1 MKVAI
6 IQLSDI
12 HLKSEKDFVITH
24 QEEFYRSCK
33 HIINECSNLIIVIT
47 GDIAFKGAKE
57 EYDLA
62 TRWLNNCVQSWKREA
77 RFLNKID
84 YVIVPGNHDCDFSE
98 SQTIR
103 ETIKQ
108 SILNKD
114 LLEEKELADLCLSI
128 QNNFWNFYGDLT
140 GVDMT
145 PQISISKTI
154 QLKLDYSIRFDCY
167 NSAFLSSIDEKP
179 GELIIPENYF
189 LKPLEHNSDQV
200 VISLFHHNT
209 GWLSPNT
216 TNNNKKRFE
225 EHIYNCSNIIMCGHE
240 HYNQNNII
248 SNLNDYQELIYLESS
263 AFQQAKNSE
272 YSLLLLDT
280 DNDIITQYK
289 YRFEDDCYCE
299 QENNIFQISRRQN
312 GITLNPEWIDKLDE
326 ISMPLKHS
334 RKERLC
340 LSDIFT
346 YPDLEPLSEFDS
358 KYTQYIDSED
368 ILNQDNT
375 ESITILE
382 GDNQSGKSSLLQ
394 MLFSSSY
401 KRGYFPLLINGK
413 DIKNLN
419 IRDLLKKEY
428 KRQYLYKNYSLDKY
442 LQLDS
447 NKRILFIDDYD
458 KSILNP
464 DSKSKLL
471 ENLLCNFNRII
482 ITNNH
487 EVDIKNILVPI
498 NINDNVK
505 RYRILSLGY
514 HKRNILIEKWLRLG
528 HDSITIDENIIF
540 EQIKQTY
547 DKITALLGQQLI
559 PSYPIF
565 ILSLLQGLNQALTRF
580 DVSQTSYAYC
590 YNSLIIASLIKTGT
604 EEDKINGVLKF
615 LSELSY
621 HLYTNYEHLKYY
633 TKANYLN
640 FYNIYSKEYN
650 VPYGSEKL
658 FENLAKAN
666 LLRLVDDECFEFAYR
681 YVFYYLVAQKI
692 SQLVNNNEADG
703 IVQKLC
709 SNLHKE
715 REANILIF
723 LVYHN
728 GTEKQMEDLLF
739 ASWLPFEN
747 YSPITLQNDDP
758 LFNDLNAIVENIQSK
773 VLLNVDPKENR
784 ENALKKSDEIQKSCS
799 QETLPTE
806 QEFESNKDLKDLN
819 NTIKIIKILGQIVKN
834 QKESL
839 KKEQILKLL
848 EESYNVCF
856 RSIAFFNKMIDDSKD
871 DIVTYIIEQNDP
883 QKLNDESIRNKVQKM
898 LQMFLYHHCLM
909 SFANLSRSVGTSDM
923 PEIYDEVAKKFNTP
937 AAKIITFTIKTYYNK
952 MHLNDLEELI
962 HEFRNNPVATEIIKA
977 RVLNYVYNNYIDA
990 SNRQRIGELCN
1001 LKLVDNGAVYN
1012 RRIAQKKL

>member
-12 HLKSEKDFVITH
+12 HLKSEKDFVIIH

-47 GDIAFKGAKE
+47 GDIACEGAKE

-77 RFLNKID
+77 RFLNKVD

-114 LLEEKELADLCLSI
+114 LLEEKELADLCLSV
-128 QNNFWNFYGDLT
+128 QNNFWNFYGALT

-154 QLKLDYSIRFDCY
+154 HLRLDYSIRFDCY
-167 NSAFLSSIDEKP
+167 NSAFLSSKEEKP

-189 LKPLEHNSDQV
+189 LKPLDHNSSQV

-216 TNNNKKRFE
+216 SNNNKKRFE

-240 HYNQNNII
+240 HCNQNNII

-289 YRFEDDCYCE
+289 YRFENDCYCE

-312 GITLNPEWIDKLDE
+312 GIALNPEWIDKLDE

-358 KYTQYIDSED
+358 KFTQYVDSED

-401 KRGYFPLLINGK
+401 KRGCFPLLINGK
-413 DIKNLN
+413 DVKNLN
-419 IRDLLKKEY
+419 TRDLLKKEY

-528 HDSITIDENIIF
+528 HDSLTIDENIIF

-658 FENLAKAN
+658 FENLVKAN
-666 LLRLVDDECFEFAYR
+666 LLKLVDDECFEFAYR

-799 QETLPTE
+799 QEALPTE
-806 QEFESNKDLKDLN
+806 QEFESDKDLKDLN

-883 QKLNDESIRNKVQKM
+883 QKLNDESIRNKVHKM

-952 MHLNDLEELI
+952 MHLNDLEALI

-1001 LKLVDNGAVYN
+1001 LKLVDNGTIYN